1 MTTEREFCD
10 ESPPPVYP
18 DGGHPARGLD
28 IVAAL
33 SLLSILIGFAMAG
46 YERIKTCLLTI
57 LPR

>member
-1 MTTEREFCD
+1 MSCEREYPD
-10 ESPPPVYP
+10 ETPPPRYH

-46 YERIKTCLLTI
+46 YERIKTCLSTI